1 MIPEKQT
8 DIIYNTIEDVIFTI
22 EVEDETRFKFSSV
35 NNAFLNSTGLAKK
48 QVINKYVEEVIPL
61 ESVSLVLSKYHE
73 AIKTGSPVSWEEVS
87 VYPKGERVGR
97 VTAIP
102 IFGSNKKC
110 IQIVGSVHDVTEQ
123 RQQEKKMQEANKE
136 LSEVNEKLNES
147 LKQLNKSQIEL
158 NKLNIELADSELRF
172 RFLLQRA
179 PVAIAI
185 LSGRDFKIEI
195 ANEIMLRTWNRSSE
209 IIGMKLKQAL
219 PDYSDQHLLKAL
231 RKVYIKGHPYFG
243 NEILLRLKY
252 DGEFVEKYFNF
263 ICHPITTAED
273 KNRAIMVVANDVTN
287 FVLARKE
294 KEKAE
299 ELLRFAIEAANI
311 GTWLIDENE
320 NFFPSAR
327 AKEIFGFNPN
337 DEVTFEQ
344 ALALISD
351 EYRGDVIAAIERSR
365 VNGSLRDL
373 EYTIN
378 GFHDRKI
385 RWIRAVGTAGHDKKG
400 NIKYLTGVVFD
411 ISEQKEDE
419 KRKNNFIGMVSHELK
434 TPITTLSAYLQ
445 LLYGEASKMD
455 DKFCMNAVT
464 KAENQVYKMTA
475 MINGFLNISRLE
487 SGKIVLNKH
496 PFNLNELVA
505 DVIAESQQMIKTHKI
520 NFLPCKNITVNA
532 DKEKIESVIQN
543 ILSNALKYSKAGQT
557 ITVDCR
563 KTGKWAEVSIQ
574 DEGIGI
580 KEKDIAHIFDRY
592 YRVESKATE
601 SISGFGIGLYL
612 SAEIINRHDGK
623 VWAESK
629 LGKGSTFYFTL
640 PLNK

>member
-520 NFLPCKNITVNA
+520 NFLPCKKITVNA

>member
-1 MIPEKQT
+1 
-8 DIIYNTIEDVIFTI
+8 
-22 EVEDETRFKFSSV
+22 
-35 NNAFLNSTGLAKK
+35 
-48 QVINKYVEEVIPL
+48 
-61 ESVSLVLSKYHE
+61 
-73 AIKTGSPVSWEEVS
+73 
-87 VYPKGERVGR
+87 
-97 VTAIP
+97 
-102 IFGSNKKC
+102 
-110 IQIVGSVHDVTEQ
+110 
-123 RQQEKKMQEANKE
+123 MQEANKE

-520 NFLPCKNITVNA
+520 NFLPCKKITVNA